1 MKKYQYILFDMDGTL
16 VDSEPGI
23 LDYLKET
30 LKTLGVEKYEA
41 NYLRKFLGPP
51 LKDSFL
57 AYFNMEES
65 EAEAAVKIFRS
76 HYSNEGMYK
85 SKLYKGIKETLAFLS
100 GKYDLFIATSK
111 PTPYTEIIAKELG
124 IHQYFRGIAGSNLD
138 NSRGKKEEVIQY
150 ILDEFSILDKS
161 QSLMIG
167 DKAQDLIG
175 ARKCEIDGAGVSY
188 GYGTMEEL
196 SSQEPMI
203 IFDSPEE
210 IIEYLE

>member
-23 LDYLKET
+23 LDSLKET

-138 NSRGKKEEVIQY
+138 NSRGKKRK
-150 ILDEFSILDKS
+150 LFSI
-161 QSLMIG
+161 
-167 DKAQDLIG
+167 
-175 ARKCEIDGAGVSY
+175 
-188 GYGTMEEL
+188 
-196 SSQEPMI
+196 
-203 IFDSPEE
+203 F
-210 IIEYLE
+210 